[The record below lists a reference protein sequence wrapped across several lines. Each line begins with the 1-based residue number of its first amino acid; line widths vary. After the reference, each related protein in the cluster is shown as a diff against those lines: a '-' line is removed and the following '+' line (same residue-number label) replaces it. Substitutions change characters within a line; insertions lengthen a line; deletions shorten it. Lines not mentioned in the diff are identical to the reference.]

1 MSPFRKGVWAAL
13 LHGVTEETLMTDN
26 NAAEAAQIGI
36 PIKTVWPKDA
46 IGQTPTIYANQLL
59 ITHAGP
65 EFFLVFGVVTPVLA
79 GPDEE
84 LDIAELGPLTV
95 TPVAKIAVSPD
106 TIAAMAEAIQSNVE
120 TYRKIKAIRDKE
132 IWHGE

>member
-1 MSPFRKGVWAAL
+1 
-13 LHGVTEETLMTDN
+13 MTDN

-65 EFFLVFGVVTPVLA
+65 EFFLVFGVVTPVLV

-84 LDIAELGPLTV
+84 LDVAELGPLTV

-106 TIAAMAEAIQSNVE
+106 TMAAMAEAIQCNVE

-132 IWHGE
+132 IWHG

>member
-1 MSPFRKGVWAAL
+1 
-13 LHGVTEETLMTDN
+13 MTDN
-26 NAAEAAQIGI
+26 NAAQPAGIGI
-36 PIKTVWPKDA
+36 PIRTVWPKDA
-46 IGQTPTIYANQLL
+46 ISEAHTIYANQLL

-132 IWHGE
+132 IWHG

>member
-1 MSPFRKGVWAAL
+1 
-13 LHGVTEETLMTDN
+13 MTDEN
-26 NAAEAAQIGI
+26 EGQSAQIGVA
-36 PIKTVWPKDA
+36 IKTAWPMDIVSQA
-46 IGQTPTIYANQLL
+46 PTIYANQLL

-65 EFFLVFGVVTPVLA
+65 EFILVFGVVTPLA
-79 GPDEE
+79 VDPNEE
-84 LDIAELGPLTV
+84 LDSTQLGPLPV

-106 TIAAMAEAIQSNVE
+106 AMATMAETIQRNVE